1 MSEKHMSSD
10 APCPVCATTGILAFI
25 DIGQVPV
32 HCNLLWTTRD
42 EAVHAPHGEIRLG
55 FCSNCGYIFNL
66 AFDPALMEYNQN
78 YENSLHYSALFQS
91 YANSLAAHL
100 VDRYDLHH
108 KDIIEIG
115 CGQGEF
121 LKLLCELGDNGG
133 VGFDPSYIADPTAEM
148 RVDRMM
154 FVQDVYSERYAS
166 YQADLICCRQVL
178 EHIQAPRDFVVN
190 VRRTIGERRDTAV
203 FFEVPNMLHTL
214 RELAIWD
221 IIYAHCSYFSAD
233 SLAYL
238 FSTCG
243 FDVRSLTEAY
253 GGQFL
258 AIEALPRRNEVR
270 AAAWPRD
277 EYEQLA
283 GDVAAFANKYRQRIA
298 HWRCVLD
305 HYARSGRRVV
315 IWGAGAKGVTFLNTL
330 NLRDQIEYAVDVN
343 PRKHGMFIAGTGQQI
358 VPPEVLRDYQP
369 DVVIVMN
376 SLYEHEIQQIA
387 KNLGIT
393 IECVCV

>member
-1 MSEKHMSSD
+1 MSENYMHSD
-10 APCPVCATTGILAFI
+10 GSCPVCAATRILAFI

-42 EAVHAPHGEIRLG
+42 EAVHAPRGEIRLG
-55 FCSNCGYIFNL
+55 FCPNCGYIFNL

-121 LKLLCELGDNGG
+121 LKLLCELGDNRG
-133 VGFDPSYIADPTAEM
+133 VGFDPSYVAEPTAGV
-148 RVDRMM
+148 RADRTM

-203 FFEVPNMLHTL
+203 FFEVPNMLRTL
-214 RELAIWD
+214 RDLAIWD

-238 FSTCG
+238 FSAGG
-243 FDVRSLTEAY
+243 FDVRSLTEEY

-270 AAAWPRD
+270 AAASRRD
-277 EYEQLA
+277 GYEQLA
-283 GDVAAFANKYRQRIA
+283 RDVAAFADKYRQRIA

-305 HYARSGRRVV
+305 QYAQSSRRVV

-358 VPPEVLRDYQP
+358 VPPEVLRDYQA

-376 SLYEHEIQQIA
+376 PLYEHEIQQIA
-387 KNLGIT
+387 KNLGIA